1 MVRPTDRGPGEAATA
16 TLTGAVAAAER
27 LAAGED
33 PDATSVTAIEPAARH
48 RAEPPTLVPATRVD
62 RFLILE
68 KLGEGGMG
76 AVYAAYDT
84 LLDRKVAMK
93 VVRPDRRSAVGGVPP
108 RERLLREAQA
118 MARLRHP
125 NVVAVLEVG
134 ELGDDVYLTL
144 ELIEGET
151 LKTWLRAA
159 RRPWPA
165 VVATFLAA
173 GRGLAAAHA
182 AGLVHRDFKPDNVLL
197 GKDGRIQVAD
207 FGVASMSHGPRE
219 QTPSGDALDV
229 EGGDAFTLS
238 GLRVGTP
245 AYMAPEQ
252 HAGGTVDA
260 RADQFSFCVALWEGV
275 FGERPFA
282 SGGTVPPAERPLRP
296 PPATVDA
303 PGWLVALLKRGLA
316 PAPDARW
323 PSMDAL
329 LVELG
334 RDRGSAR
341 RRIAWG
347 LGLGAALVGVGA
359 LAVIGW
365 TRGHAAPPRPCQ
377 DEARRLIGVWD
388 DARAAAL
395 TEALAATGA
404 PGAAAAAARVRG
416 FVDRWS
422 GEWVAQRTEACAA
435 TRVHGDQSEAMLDAR
450 MRCLDRRLE
459 RVNQLVSE
467 LGTLPRDQVSRAVE
481 IASDLPGLDD
491 CADAEQLGAAVPL
504 PRDPAVRAGVESVD
518 DGLAHVLAV
527 EQTGHYPDALALAR
541 PLVGRA
547 QALAYPPLHA
557 EALAVLGRLHAQV
570 GEHAAAVAALEEASA
585 MAAGAHADDVA
596 ADALVEL
603 IWATA
608 EAGQGARA
616 LAMAAGATAAVA
628 RTHDP
633 RLEATLVSQ
642 LGTAALTAGD
652 AAGANRAARARAGA
666 DRARVGADPRPRRA
680 GAQPARQRRGWPRPP
695 RRGAAVLR
703 ARAGDR
709 RGPARPRAP
718 VGRRDPR
725 QPVLPRLAD
734 RPARRRRGVPGA
746 SDRGARGGARRGA
759 RAGGVGAQRRRA
771 DRDGARAARRGPPAV
786 RARAGDLAGALG
798 AAPPRRGVAAG
809 QPRRAGAV
817 RRRRGRRRGAL
828 PRGAG
833 DRRRRQR
840 PRSPRQ
846 PAGAGVPGDGAGRG
860 PPARGGAAA
869 RPRGAARRRRRH
881 RRDRGGD
888 HRGAGAGGAG
898 RGRSA
903 RRGAAGRGG
912 GGGVRRPGRQR
923 RDRAR
928 RGGRVDAP
936 ARDRVAVAAAPN
948 RG

>member
-27 LAAGED
+27 LAAVED
-33 PDATSVTAIEPAARH
+33 PDATSVTAVEPAARH

-207 FGVASMSHGPRE
+207 FGVASMSHGPRDP
-219 QTPSGDALDV
+219 TPSGDGLDV

-252 HAGGTVDA
+252 HAGATVDA

-282 SGGTVPPAERPLRP
+282 SGGAVPPAERPLRP

-608 EAGQGARA
+608 DAGQGARA
-616 LAMAAGATAAVA
+616 LAMAPGATAAVA

-652 AAGANRAARARAGA
+652 AAGAIAQLERALALTERAWGPTHVRVAQVLNRLGNAEDGRGRHAEARQYYARALAIAEAQLGPEHPSVAVTRANLCYLDSLSGRLDDAAACQVQVIAALEAALGAEHAQVAWARNDAGLIAMARGQLGEARQQYERALAIWRARSGPRHPDVAWPLVNLGELALYADDAAAAATRCREALAIVDAASGADHPDSLPALVCLATALAEGHPREAAPLLDRAARLGVDDDTGETAAAITAARARVALG
-666 DRARVGADPRPRRA
+666 
-680 GAQPARQRRGWPRPP
+680 
-695 RRGAAVLR
+695 
-703 ARAGDR
+703 AGDR
-709 RGPARPRAP
+709 RGAA
-718 VGRRDPR
+718 
-725 QPVLPRLAD
+725 RLAAAAVAAYD
-734 RPARRRRGVPGA
+734 GVGASAATARGAVVAWMRRRGIA
-746 SDRGARGGARRGA
+746 S
-759 RAGGVGAQRRRA
+759 
-771 DRDGARAARRGPPAV
+771 P
-786 RARAGDLAGALG
+786 
-798 AAPPRRGVAAG
+798 
-809 QPRRAGAV
+809 
-817 RRRRGRRRGAL
+817 
-828 PRGAG
+828 
-833 DRRRRQR
+833 
-840 PRSPRQ
+840 
-846 PAGAGVPGDGAGRG
+846 
-860 PPARGGAAA
+860 
-869 RPRGAARRRRRH
+869 
-881 RRDRGGD
+881 
-888 HRGAGAGGAG
+888 
-898 RGRSA
+898 
-903 RRGAAGRGG
+903 
-912 GGGVRRPGRQR
+912 
-923 RDRAR
+923 
-928 RGGRVDAP
+928 
-936 ARDRVAVAAAPN
+936 
-948 RG
+948 